1 MKIEKN
7 TVYTIQIQ
15 DREFTLIRFALEG
28 ISNQGSHNFADK
40 SIIEDMLKT
49 MEEKE

>member
-15 DREFTLIRFALEG
+15 DREFTLIRFALER
-28 ISNQGSHNFADK
+28 INNPASHNFADK
-40 SIIEDMLKT
+40 SIIEDMLRT
-49 MEEKE
+49 MDEKK